1 MMEQIHIRS
10 RDKQNSIHHLR
21 ASKPQVTKLSRHH
34 HIRRSYNNQHENQF
48 KNKSKTIRT
57 KRHVSLSSNN
67 LWHNNNSKTKI
78 TNNTSSDVTRDDEMD
93 LSMKYLGTKSFK
105 LPSLDETVSS
115 HNHQKTQIRDAWP
128 NWTNRTA
135 VLRWNTTGET
145 IAGVAGQFGNAS
157 NQLNVPFGLTMD
169 WSNTLYI
176 ADWSNHRVQ
185 KYLRN
190 SSFGQ
195 TVAGQ
200 ATGSYNTTS
209 SFLYYP
215 GDVAV
220 DWNSNVYVADTF
232 NNRIQLWTN
241 GSSTGMTVAGTGSIG
256 NGSNELARPYALTR
270 DPNTGTLYIS
280 DTFNNRVMCYLS
292 GALSGSIVAG
302 GLGSGTN
309 NTQLSSPFGIYFD
322 SLSNSLIIAN
332 GNANNIVRWTLGASS
347 WTLLA
352 GNANGMSG
360 NTSTELNLPMDVTLD
375 PMGNMYV
382 VERLNHRIQ
391 FFPMGET
398 VGTTIA
404 GLTGISGS
412 NSMLLNQPMSVTLD
426 SQLNLYVADTFNSR
440 IQKFVRY

>member
-67 LWHNNNSKTKI
+67 LWHNNNSETKI
-78 TNNTSSDVTRDDEMD
+78 THNTASDITRDDEMD
-93 LSMKYLGTKSFK
+93 LSMRYLGTKPFK
-105 LPSLDETVSS
+105 LSSLDETVSS
-115 HNHQKTQIRDAWP
+115 HNHQKVQIRDAWP

-145 IAGVAGQFGNAS
+145 IAGVVGQFGNAS

-302 GLGSGTN
+302 GLGSGIN

-412 NSMLLNQPMSVTLD
+412 NSILLNQPMSVTLD